1 MVGMISKEARY
12 NSASTGANTGPRIA
26 ADTGSAH
33 RGLFGVPVQ
42 RWRQLTQ
49 TGFFILFII
58 APIFDLFRL
67 DLHLG
72 HFIFLGMDWTLG
84 LDDFS
89 KGGMSAG
96 QAALNILLRAF
107 LPLLSVGAA
116 LIFVSWKWGRL
127 YCGWLCPHFSIVET
141 INQTLRKAIGKQS
154 IWDAEQMSE
163 RNADGSVTKPD
174 AIWWFGVIP
183 LVIACSILWAVV
195 LLTYLLP
202 PSEIYPNIWHWTLT
216 RNQSIFLTAASIAFF
231 VEFMFARHLFCRYAC
246 AVGLFQSLAWMGN
259 DKAMVVGF
267 ERERA
272 KDCATCF
279 SACDNVCPMRLHP
292 RNVKRMMFACVQC
305 GQCVDACTHTQTDN
319 ANGELLGWVNH
330 VRAESEAALNGSRAM
345 TIQLK
350 LIHDDDAKDVNA
362 DGAQTNSQ
370 QPS

>member
-1 MVGMISKEARY
+1 VVKVANMLSKELIRPAKIP
-12 NSASTGANTGPRIA
+12 TTGPRVPA
-26 ADTGSAH
+26 ATAKAH
-33 RGLFGVPVQ
+33 AGLFGVSVQ

-49 TGFFILFII
+49 AGFFILFIF

-84 LDDFS
+84 LDNFS
-89 KGGMSAG
+89 SGGITAG
-96 QAALNILLRAF
+96 QAAMNIFLRAF

-116 LIFVSWKWGRL
+116 LIYVSWKWGRL

-154 IWDAEQMSE
+154 IWDAELMDE
-163 RNADGSVTKPD
+163 RNADGSRTKPD
-174 AIWWFGVIP
+174 TIWWLGVIP
-183 LVIACSILWAVV
+183 LVIICSIVWATV

-202 PSEIYPNIWHWTLT
+202 PVEIYSNIWHWTLS
-216 RNQSIFLTAASIAFF
+216 RNQTIFLTAGSIAFF

-272 KDCATCF
+272 KDCASCF
-279 SACDNVCPMRLHP
+279 SACDHVCPMRLNP

-305 GQCVDACTHTQTDN
+305 GQCVDACTHTQTEN
-319 ANGELLGWVNH
+319 PEGELLAWVNH
-330 VRAESEAALNGSRAM
+330 VRAESEAALTGSKAK
-345 TIQLK
+345 TIQIALVR
-350 LIHDDDAKDVNA
+350 DDTGKTKSNGV
-362 DGAQTNSQ
+362 S
-370 QPS
+370 